1 MPTVAVLPKARID
14 IDAIW
19 DYIAQ
24 RSAAQAEGFV
34 RRLSR
39 KFKLLLVRP
48 DLGRA
53 RGDLM
58 PDLRSFPFERYVIF
72 YRKNGHGIDIVRI
85 LHSARDVDV
94 QFGSSE

>member
-1 MPTVAVLPKARID
+1 MPTVVVLPKARID

-24 RSAAQAEGFV
+24 SSAARAEGFV

-39 KFKLLLVRP
+39 RFKLLLARP
-48 DLGRA
+48 ELGRT

-72 YRKNGHGIDIVRI
+72 YRKSANGIDIVRI

-94 QFGSSE
+94 QFGSE